1 MPTLPIELIE
11 FVIDNLSD
19 DLGTLHTCSL
29 VARGWHAF
37 SRVYIFRKV
46 DLKSMHQIK
55 RLVQALDADNA
66 LERFV
71 DTVVVWIVPDPV
83 GRCAQW
89 PSVLTVLDAL
99 PILLLRRLPNLAHL
113 DLHHY
118 GVKEHRPLI
127 HSFLLRPSLIRSLR
141 RCAPIRK
148 LSLYS
153 VTFKTSSDL
162 VNLIREGLPTLE
174 RLRCIS
180 IDVHQF
186 TEPRS
191 PAQQRRLS
199 LQYLS
204 LHHVDANVARILILM
219 SPSTL
224 RSLSMGMELTL
235 DNWKEETGTTRY
247 AYFRHLHQIQEVVI
261 YLRADVQPEEESRP
275 TLSDYFAILANM
287 LHHVPSRELQVLT
300 LSLPLSSSYHE
311 EPAFEFQSYH
321 DENHVGRNWE
331 FPSDPVTHR
340 DMKPFLRE
348 QLPYKTVRR
357 AIHTVEHLISQF
369 SMLEAMWF
377 DISST
382 DTRIWDGLVAKMF
395 PNLHKKGMVRVVRE
409 SISSEIE
416 LTSP

>member
-55 RLVQALDADNA
+55 RLIQALDADNA

-113 DLHHY
+113 DLRHY
-118 GVKEHRPLI
+118 GVKENRPLI

-148 LSLYS
+148 LSLHS

-174 RLRCIS
+174 RLECVS

-199 LQYLS
+199 LQHLS
-204 LHHVDANVARILILM
+204 V
-219 SPSTL
+219 SSGL
-224 RSLSMGMELTL
+224 RSCF
-235 DNWKEETGTTRY
+235 K
-247 AYFRHLHQIQEVVI
+247 
-261 YLRADVQPEEESRP
+261 
-275 TLSDYFAILANM
+275 
-287 LHHVPSRELQVLT
+287 LQ
-300 LSLPLSSSYHE
+300 
-311 EPAFEFQSYH
+311 
-321 DENHVGRNWE
+321 D
-331 FPSDPVTHR
+331 
-340 DMKPFLRE
+340 
-348 QLPYKTVRR
+348 
-357 AIHTVEHLISQF
+357 
-369 SMLEAMWF
+369 
-377 DISST
+377 
-382 DTRIWDGLVAKMF
+382 
-395 PNLHKKGMVRVVRE
+395 
-409 SISSEIE
+409 
-416 LTSP
+416 